1 MKVADRF
8 RQLTQISDELVNKF
22 SGQPDGIRI
31 DRAVSLLKKG
41 QKELSEWSE
50 QVGEIPQMRLESKL
64 SPVLLQVHETMDRA
78 RVLYEDSGKSDEA
91 ALIWNV
97 EQQVYRLLND
107 L

>member
-8 RQLTQISDELVNKF
+8 RQLTQTSDELMNKF
-22 SGQPDGIRI
+22 SGQPDGVRI
-31 DRAVSLLKKG
+31 DRAVSLLKKS
-41 QKELSEWSE
+41 QEELSEWSE

-64 SPVLLQVHETMDRA
+64 SPVLLQVHETLDRA
-78 RVLYEDSGKSDEA
+78 RVLYEDNGKSDEA